1 MKIIIAP
8 DSFKDSRIPS
18 FGEDVVDPTM
28 KPMAQDGYNLGAE
41 YQVANNTVVGVNF
54 VYSHL
59 LRTIE
64 DIGTLVNGSEAYIY
78 GNPGDGLAK
87 TAITTGATPPFDL
100 PKAKR
105 DYTAIELTA
114 NRRFSRNWFI
124 GGSYVLS
131 RLYGNYPGLVNT
143 DEVTPP
149 GRVSVGA
156 QEAFGQRTRPGTNA
170 SRAWDLDE
178 MMFDSHG
185 NLGVDG
191 RLPTDRPHVVK
202 AYGSYLFD
210 FGTSLGVNF
219 YGASGTPVSK
229 SVQSIYRYPIL
240 VEGRGSLGRTP
251 ALTQTNLLVS
261 HEFRLAGSKRVRLE
275 FNALNVFNQKQV
287 RHVFDTVNRIG
298 ANGRV
303 LPSSALRLAAQN
315 LQNGYNYDALLAA
328 TPDNAKP
335 AGTAGAGYK
344 DPRYQMGDI
353 FNPGF
358 DGRFTIRFIF

>member
-1 MKIIIAP
+1 
-8 DSFKDSRIPS
+8 
-18 FGEDVVDPTM
+18 VVDPNM
-28 KPMAQDGYNLGAE
+28 KPMAQDTYNIGTE
-41 YQVANNTVVGVNF
+41 YQVGTHTVLGVNF
-54 VYSHL
+54 VRGQL
-59 LRTIE
+59 VRTIE

-78 GNPGDGLAK
+78 GNPGEGLAT
-87 TAITTGATPPFDL
+87 TAITTGLTKPFTL

-105 DYTAIELTA
+105 NYTAVEFTA
-114 NRRFSRNWFI
+114 NRRFSNNWFL
-124 GGSYVLS
+124 GGSYVFS

-143 DEVTPP
+143 DEVTAP

-156 QEAFGQRTRPGTNA
+156 QEPFGQRTRPGTNA

-191 RLPTDRPHVVK
+191 LLPTDRPHVVK
-202 AYGSYLFD
+202 LYGSYLLKT
-210 FGTSLGVNF
+210 GTNLGVNF
-219 YGASGTPVSK
+219 YGGSGTPVSK

-251 ALTQTNLLVS
+251 ILTQTDLLVS
-261 HEFRLAGSKRVRLE
+261 HEVKLPAGKAVRLE
-275 FNALNVFNQKQV
+275 FNALNVFNQKTV
-287 RHVFDTVNRIG
+287 RHIFDTVNRIG

-303 LPSSALRLAAQN
+303 LPSSALRLADQD
-315 LQNGYNYDALLAA
+315 LTKGYNYDAILAT
-328 TPDNAKP
+328 TPDAAKP
-335 AGTAGAGYK
+335 AGTVGAGYK

-358 DGRFTIRFIF
+358 DGRISIRFLF